1 MEAAAG
7 GKRAYSIIVPTYNER
22 LNVALIVYLIF
33 KHLPDVNFEIIIV
46 DDGSPDG
53 TQDIGKKLQEVYG
66 EDRVPKYL
74 PSFIRKQ
81 KETGADVV
89 TGTRYVK
96 NGSVHGWNLMRKLTS
111 RGTNVL
117 AQTLLQP
124 GASDLTGS
132 FRLYKQDVLEDL
144 ISSCVS
150 KGYVFQM
157 EMIVRATRKGY
168 HIEEVPITFVD
179 RVFGISKLVDASHKA
194 HQWPTAAARRAVEVG
209 EGGEGRGWSSRREW
223 EVGGAAGV
231 VVEVAALGFWVVG
244 LSISGG
250 SRGKVG
256 GGAGLAVVA
265 VRLAA
270 EARRRGSDGG
280 RAGLDLRLIPT
291 SKISRRS
298 LYSPSKVTHL
308 QPFARVLH
316 RPRRE
321 EVACRADRFVHW
333 SLARSDGPNRPH
345 QIPAEIARAAR
356 VLSEENPSSRRQ
368 RHRHPI
374 RQAAA
379 GPGHLVLSRTEL
391 CRFSGAKIYPGK
403 GIRFI
408 RADSQ
413 VFLFANSKCKRYF
426 HNRLKPAKL
435 TWTAMYRKQHK
446 KDIHA
451 EAVKKRRRTTKKI
464 FRV

>member
-53 TQDIGKKLQEVYG
+53 TQDIVKQLQEVYG

-96 NGSVHGWNLMRKLTS
+96 NGGVHGWNLMRKLTS
-111 RGTNVL
+111 RGANVL

-132 FRLYKQDVLEDL
+132 FRLYKRDVLEDL

-179 RVFGISKLVDASHKA
+179 RVFGISKL
-194 HQWPTAAARRAVEVG
+194 
-209 EGGEGRGWSSRREW
+209 
-223 EVGGAAGV
+223 
-231 VVEVAALGFWVVG
+231 
-244 LSISGG
+244 GG
-250 SRGKVG
+250 SEIVEYLK
-256 GGAGLAVVA
+256 GLVY
-265 VRLAA
+265 L
-270 EARRRGSDGG
+270 
-280 RAGLDLRLIPT
+280 L
-291 SKISRRS
+291 
-298 LYSPSKVTHL
+298 
-308 QPFARVLH
+308 
-316 RPRRE
+316 
-321 EVACRADRFVHW
+321 
-333 SLARSDGPNRPH
+333 
-345 QIPAEIARAAR
+345 
-356 VLSEENPSSRRQ
+356 
-368 RHRHPI
+368 
-374 RQAAA
+374 
-379 GPGHLVLSRTEL
+379 
-391 CRFSGAKIYPGK
+391 
-403 GIRFI
+403 
-408 RADSQ
+408 
-413 VFLFANSKCKRYF
+413 
-426 HNRLKPAKL
+426 L
-435 TWTAMYRKQHK
+435 TT
-446 KDIHA
+446 
-451 EAVKKRRRTTKKI
+451 
-464 FRV
+464 